1 MVKRIYN
8 FEKIRGVDVTSSPIN
23 VAPNRASYMV
33 NMINEGGVNKKR
45 HGWRDIA
52 WFEDSQ
58 GDKLPINGI
67 FEWQDGYV
75 VHAGTHF
82 YECGKDFSV
91 SKELELAEGVTVTS
105 TKSKGYV
112 QDGKLWITG
121 AGEYLVYDGNNIQP
135 VLESMYAYIPTTSIG
150 ITASIEGDKIN
161 SFQGVNLFTKRR
173 KNKLVGRDNGEFE
186 GYYIGTYKLDGLID
200 FDEPVNLSLD
210 AVIVNL
216 PEARESTI
224 TGEDVEIKG
233 DDGVA
238 EHIQSL
244 LAGIIEPVSYKNVR
258 IKLKNPIMIC
268 SSEVGCVCRVR
279 FTMAGGALPNAT
291 LYIDGELPVKMS
303 TGFNPD
309 NYRGKI
315 LTEILIE
322 DTADIKSLELIGNK
336 VHSGEAHLRIDYASN
351 KEEFSL
357 TVNGEDYSQWSELG
371 MHSFGAYNQ
380 DGCGYIRFG
389 HALSTPALEGES
401 NITVEFT
408 ADYESDIMISQSS
421 EVTLSAG
428 VNVLCLTN
436 NSNMLYFSD
445 FLYGYGY
452 FPDNDFIG
460 LGKETEGV
468 TAILPLDDG
477 SIGVFKKNEYYKIAL
492 GIRTIDEEFVV
503 RLEPSVVAYYPG
515 IGCDNGFC
523 GAGVNGD
530 TLIYNGA
537 GVHGV
542 ISSASSPVNM
552 RSTNV
557 NRELC
562 SFSLEERQ
570 NAFAVSH
577 QGRYYLFIGGR
588 VYIADARYK
597 TYESNRL
604 DSGFEY
610 EWWIWTNCE
619 CRCAYS
625 YGDMLY
631 MGTDKG
637 EIRAFY
643 DGYVDE
649 EILNALSSRGEM
661 VYNGDKFTFSNELGV
676 SEGDMVQIHNA
687 FEKLCSVPV
696 AVVNGADCVQCSFA
710 SFEEFEEHYPAILP
724 GDRVMLY
731 CEESGTEILC
741 EVQELQPES
750 LTVLLRSKTRAVI
763 DESCEYILVKEPS
776 TYKAIEAEEGIL
788 LIDTANR
795 IVQFA
800 ALEDIWARV
809 KRQKAVACELRTGAI
824 DFYKL
829 HSKSLYKLSITPS
842 EDTVGEIE
850 IGYETNL
857 CKSSKARHV
866 GNGFDFKSFDFKSF
880 VFDGNFSK
888 TFVKRVFERNFNYII
903 FKFASKGDGPFGIEN
918 AQAVYSINNELR
930 SDR

>member
-23 VAPNRASYMV
+23 VASNRASYMV
-33 NMINEGGVNKKR
+33 NMINEGGTNKKR

-67 FEWQDGYV
+67 FEWQGGYV

-91 SKELELAEGVTVTS
+91 SGELELAEGVTVTS

-112 QDGKLWITG
+112 QDGKLWIVG
-121 AGEYLVYDGNNIQP
+121 AGDYLVYDGEIIQP
-135 VLESMYAYIPTTSIG
+135 VLDSMYAYIPTTSIG
-150 ITASIEGDKIN
+150 ITASVEGDKIN

-173 KNKLVGRDNGEFE
+173 INKLVGVTNKVSGAHTDG
-186 GYYIGTYKLDGLID
+186 IYKLDGFIDTKKPFTLTLETALEDFEASYPNENGQDVTDKLNGNLVIVFKDKSYTISGDAYYKDSGGKNVAVED
-200 FDEPVNLSLD
+200 FDKYYEF
-210 AVIVNL
+210 
-216 PEARESTI
+216 
-224 TGEDVEIKG
+224 K
-233 DDGVA
+233 
-238 EHIQSL
+238 
-244 LAGIIEPVSYKNVR
+244 YY
-258 IKLKNPIMIC
+258 C
-268 SSEVGCVCRVR
+268 
-279 FTMAGGALPNAT
+279 
-291 LYIDGELPVKMS
+291 Y
-303 TGFNPD
+303 
-309 NYRGKI
+309 
-315 LTEILIE
+315 
-322 DTADIKSLELIGNK
+322 
-336 VHSGEAHLRIDYASN
+336 DYYN
-351 KEEFSL
+351 KE
-357 TVNGEDYSQWSELG
+357 
-371 MHSFGAYNQ
+371 
-380 DGCGYIRFG
+380 GCGYVKFG
-389 HALSTPALEGES
+389 HMLSTPVLEGES
-401 NITVEFT
+401 NITVEYT
-408 ADYESDIMISQSS
+408 ADYESDIMISQSN

-477 SIGVFKKNEYYKIAL
+477 SIGIFKKNEYYKIAL

-515 IGCDNGFC
+515 IGCENQFV
-523 GAGVNGD
+523 GANVNGD
-530 TLIYNGA
+530 TLIFSASGI
-537 GVHGV
+537 HGV
-542 ISSASSPVNM
+542 ISSASKPVNM

-562 SFSLEERQ
+562 AYSNSERES
-570 NAFAVSH
+570 AFAVSH
-577 QGRYYLFIGGR
+577 EGRYYLFIGDK
-588 VYIADARYK
+588 VYIADTRFK

-610 EWWIWTNCE
+610 EWYIWNNCP
-619 CRCAYS
+619 CVCAYS
-625 YGDMLY
+625 FGGVLY

-643 DGYVDE
+643 EGFVDE
-649 EILNALSSRGEM
+649 EILNALSSQGEM
-661 VYNGDKFTFSNELGV
+661 VYNGAKFTFSNELGV
-676 SEGDMVQIHNA
+676 SEGDTVSIHNA
-687 FEKLCSVPV
+687 FEKLCSEPV

-710 SFEEFEEHYPAILP
+710 SFEEFEENYPAILP

-731 CEESGTEILC
+731 CEDSGAEILC

-776 TYKAIEAEEGIL
+776 SYKAIEAEDGIML
-788 LIDTANR
+788 MDAANR

-800 ALEDIWARV
+800 GIENIWARV

-857 CKSSKARHV
+857 GKSSKARHV
-866 GNGFDFKSFDFKSF
+866 GNGFDFAGFDFKSF
-880 VFDGNFSK
+880 VFDGNFAK

-903 FKFASKGDGPFGIEN
+903 FRFASTGDGPFGIEN